1 MITALV
7 VVGWACLVVG
17 GVLVAVDSRRRR
29 KAPPSLAE
37 KIVTEAIV
45 EHLEL
50 CGWRLEHRPKTTV
63 TAARCSF
70 INGARVCTGSA
81 IPGCETDPAILGVVG
96 VPGAHAGD
104 TPTPLGRASF
114 DTRTRAIWESRFR
127 ISATEL

>member
-17 GVLVAVDSRRRR
+17 GVLVAVDSRRQH

-70 INGARVCTGSA
+70 QTGRGCAPALPSPDAAPIRLFLASSA
-81 IPGCETDPAILGVVG
+81 CERPCC
-96 VPGAHAGD
+96 
-104 TPTPLGRASF
+104 
-114 DTRTRAIWESRFR
+114 
-127 ISATEL
+127 

>member
-70 INGARVCTGSA
+70 ANGARVRA
-81 IPGCETDPAILGVVG
+81 
-96 VPGAHAGD
+96 
-104 TPTPLGRASF
+104 PLGGTCAPDAHS
-114 DTRTRAIWESRFR
+114 TWQPT
-127 ISATEL
+127 TNGHGG